1 MTPNTTT
8 PPPTT
13 VQIVRDGLERI
24 QAVQKR
30 NKVSETDK
38 MNAVRQQMKMG
49 SFHRTAD
56 AILAS
61 IPQRLVDEL
70 SAKQLVLV
78 ADALHA
84 ALKEEKRAAE
94 ALYGVEAIFSYSD
107 ECHHCYNHG
116 TIQDHYEDMECPTC
130 NGRGYLHT
138 LYWREP
144 GEDDGDWKTL
154 ADGHNLRTV
163 WSEAMAEAR
172 KYGWKHILTPD
183 GDRKRV
189 HALRRTA

>member
-1 MTPNTTT
+1 MTPNTT

-13 VQIVRDGLERI
+13 VQIVRDDLERI

-84 ALKEEKRAAE
+84 AHGSGRAKAE
-94 ALYGVEAIFSYSD
+94 QE
-107 ECHHCYNHG
+107 
-116 TIQDHYEDMECPTC
+116 
-130 NGRGYLHT
+130 
-138 LYWREP
+138 
-144 GEDDGDWKTL
+144 
-154 ADGHNLRTV
+154 
-163 WSEAMAEAR
+163 
-172 KYGWKHILTPD
+172 ILTEGAIYSPAA
-183 GDRKRV
+183 GRM
-189 HALRRTA
+189 LEIMG